1 MKYEFPKERIKFDEN
16 LKDNVDVP
24 ANTLLTISMNNTG
37 NDLAKEL
44 IQPLKGLKKRDWF
57 VDHAYFCLPLSM
69 MNQHGFIVR
78 SLYDF
83 SVYWNGSEDR
93 EDVIVRC
100 WGSDEQQ
107 VQQYVTSHFGMGT
120 FTIQNPWI
128 FRTPKG
134 VNLMIMNPP
143 NFFIDGI
150 IHMSAIV
157 ETDQL
162 RRDFTFNLKITR
174 PNEWILI
181 KKGTPI
187 GYVLPYP
194 RYFIDEYQ
202 LKHDEEILSKEH
214 LENERKTAT
223 LHGRE
228 RKEIDFKCSGGVGLR
243 YMIGEDIYGN
253 KFEDHQRSLS
263 NKNTSC
269 PFGFKNKEI
278 NVKEIID

>member
-1 MKYEFPKERIKFDEN
+1 MKYEFPKERIEFDKN
-16 LKDNVDVP
+16 LKDNVNVP
-24 ANTLLTISMNNTG
+24 INTLLTISL
-37 NDLAKEL
+37 NDSVKDLPQKL
-44 IQPLKGLKKRDWF
+44 IQPLKGMKKRDWF

-69 MNQHGFIVR
+69 MNQHGFIVK
-78 SLYDF
+78 SHYDF
-83 SVYWNGSEDR
+83 SVYWNGSIGTDG
-93 EDVIVRC
+93 VIVKH
-100 WGSDEQQ
+100 WGSEKEQVEQ
-107 VQQYVTSHFGMGT
+107 RINSHFGMGT
-120 FTIQNPWI
+120 FTIQNPWT

-181 KKGTPI
+181 KRGTPI

-194 RYFIDEYQ
+194 RYFIDEYE
-202 LKHDEEILSKEH
+202 LKHDEEILSKED
-214 LENERKTAT
+214 LENERQTSL

-228 RKEIDFKCSGGVGLR
+228 RKEIDTKYAGAVGLR
-243 YMIGEDIYGN
+243 YMLGEDIYGN
-253 KFEDHQRSLS
+253 KFENHQRSLS
-263 NKNTSC
+263 KKNVGC
-269 PFGFKNKEI
+269 PFGFKSKEI
-278 NVKEIID
+278 NTKDIID